1 MIDIVLLTAKARS
14 GKDTAARV
22 FVEHGYTQL
31 SFAEPI
37 REFII
42 KLCGFANLE
51 ELDLKKNEPQEILGG
66 QTPRYAMQT
75 LGTEWGRET
84 INTKLWT
91 SVVRDKI
98 VKNNLKKIVISDCRF
113 DNEVEDIL
121 EFFPASVANVQLIEI
136 IRPENTDAL
145 TADAAQHKSESG
157 LSGSFFRNKIIK
169 NDGTLEQFI
178 EKIEDLF

>member
-1 MIDIVLLTAKARS
+1 MIEIVLLTAKARS
-14 GKDTAARV
+14 GKDTAASV

-42 KLCGFANLE
+42 KICGFKDLE
-51 ELDLKKNEPQEILGG
+51 ELDLKKNTPQEILGG

-75 LGTEWGRET
+75 LGTEWGRDT

-98 VKNNLKKIVISDCRF
+98 IKNELKKVVISDCRF
-113 DNEVEDIL
+113 DNEVDDIF
-121 EFFPASVANVQLIEI
+121 EFFPAEIATVSLIEI
-136 IRPENTDAL
+136 IRPENADSL
-145 TADAAQHKSESG
+145 KADAAQHKSESG
-157 LSGSFFRNKIIK
+157 ISPEYFRNRVIT
-169 NDGTLEQFI
+169 NDGTLEEFI